1 MKRRHRSF
9 INGQEKTSCFINKGS
24 PNGTPSGEQESVT
37 TQKEKRC
44 KMESLIAA
52 ITKKGLVTVIDKT
65 RGELI
70 AKDKEFQKLEKKIS
84 DLEYLYSQL
93 ELDEKVKKTVEDYV
107 QILDYTRASYG
118 DLSYAA
124 GVKDTI
130 LFLNSLGLLKAY
142 E

>member
-1 MKRRHRSF
+1 
-9 INGQEKTSCFINKGS
+9 
-24 PNGTPSGEQESVT
+24 
-37 TQKEKRC
+37 
-44 KMESLIAA
+44 MESLIAA

-130 LFLNSLGLLKAY
+130 LFLNSLGLLKTY

>member
-1 MKRRHRSF
+1 
-9 INGQEKTSCFINKGS
+9 
-24 PNGTPSGEQESVT
+24 
-37 TQKEKRC
+37 
-44 KMESLIAA
+44 MESLIAA
-52 ITKKGLVTVIDKT
+52 ITEKGLVTVMDKS

-107 QILDYTRASYG
+107 QILDYTRAAYG
-118 DLSYAA
+118 DLSYAT

-130 LFLNSLGLLKAY
+130 LFLNALGLLKGY

>member
-1 MKRRHRSF
+1 
-9 INGQEKTSCFINKGS
+9 
-24 PNGTPSGEQESVT
+24 
-37 TQKEKRC
+37 
-44 KMESLIAA
+44 MESLIAA

>member
-1 MKRRHRSF
+1 
-9 INGQEKTSCFINKGS
+9 
-24 PNGTPSGEQESVT
+24 
-37 TQKEKRC
+37 
-44 KMESLIAA
+44 MESLIAA
-52 ITKKGLVTVIDKT
+52 ITEKGLVTVMDKT

-84 DLEYLYSQL
+84 DLEFLYCQL
-93 ELDEKVKKTVEDYV
+93 ELDEKIKKTVEDYV

-130 LFLNSLGLLKAY
+130 LFLNSLGLLKTY